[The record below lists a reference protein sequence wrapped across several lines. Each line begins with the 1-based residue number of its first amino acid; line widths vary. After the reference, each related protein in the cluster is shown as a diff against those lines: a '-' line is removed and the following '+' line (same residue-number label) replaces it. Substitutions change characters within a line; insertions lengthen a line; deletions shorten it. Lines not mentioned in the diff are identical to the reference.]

1 MSATQGGLGALLVV
15 RREERAQVALAVGV
29 FFCVLFSIFLLRPLR
44 DALALV
50 GGAES
55 LVYLWGVTLVGT
67 MVASLAF
74 AHATS
79 RLPRRR
85 FFALTFRSVACLWL
99 AFVPAIA
106 SAEGDLAVFVA
117 RAFYV
122 VHAVTNVFLVSIVW
136 ALLADSFDSAGARR
150 LFGLVS
156 VGGTLGAIVGSSTTG
171 AVSRWAKSDTDAD
184 AERMCAL
191 VLVLAAALVLELA
204 VWFGLALVRR
214 CGAASAASEQ
224 PERSLGG
231 TWSEG
236 LSLVLSRPYLQA
248 VAAFTFLHGVLQSVL
263 ALQQNFLAAREFDG
277 SAARSEYFA
286 WTESAVQG
294 TTLFVQ
300 LFIASRVMHRFGV
313 GAALLV
319 LPAFGVLALSLLG
332 VHAALGFGALGLLTV
347 ALVLWKALS
356 HSLMRPARESLF
368 AGMEPRETYKAK
380 SFLDTF
386 AFRGGDVASAWV
398 QGTAALGTVALVA
411 LPFACAWGGLAAWL
425 GRRAPGRSSDALSE
439 R

>member
-1 MSATQGGLGALLVV
+1 LSATPGGLGTLFAV
-15 RREERAQVALAVGV
+15 RREERAQVALAVGA
-29 FFCVLFSIFLLRPLR
+29 FFCVLFSVFLLRPLR
-44 DALALV
+44 DAVALV
-50 GGAES
+50 GGAEN
-55 LVYLWGVTLVGT
+55 LKYLWAVTLLGT
-67 MVASLAF
+67 IVASLAF
-74 AHATS
+74 AQATS
-79 RLPRRR
+79 KLPRRR
-85 FFALTFRSVACLWL
+85 FFALTFRTVACLWL

-106 SAEGDLAVFVA
+106 SAEGELAVFVA

-136 ALLADSFDSAGARR
+136 ALLADAFDSAAARR

-156 VGGTLGAIVGSSTTG
+156 VGGTLGAIAGSSTTA
-171 AVSRWAKSDTDAD
+171 AVARAAKSQPGGDS
-184 AERMCAL
+184 ERMFAL
-191 VLVLAAALVLELA
+191 ALVLAAALVLELA
-204 VWFGLALVRR
+204 VQFGLALVRR
-214 CGAASAASEQ
+214 SRAASATPEQ
-224 PERSLGG
+224 SERSLGG

-236 LSLVLSRPYLQA
+236 LALVLSRPYLQA

-263 ALQQNFLAAREFDG
+263 ALQQSFLAAREFDS

-300 LFIASRVMHRFGV
+300 LFVTSRLIRRFGV

-319 LPAFGVLALSLLG
+319 LPAFGVLALAVLG
-332 VHAALGFGALGLLTV
+332 VEAALGLGALGVLTL
-347 ALVLWKALS
+347 ALVAWKALS
-356 HSLMRPARESLF
+356 HSVMRPARESLF
-368 AGMEPRETYKAK
+368 AGTEPREKYKAK

>member
-1 MSATQGGLGALLVV
+1 
-15 RREERAQVALAVGV
+15 
-29 FFCVLFSIFLLRPLR
+29 
-44 DALALV
+44 
-50 GGAES
+50 
-55 LVYLWGVTLVGT
+55 
-67 MVASLAF
+67 
-74 AHATS
+74 
-79 RLPRRR
+79 
-85 FFALTFRSVACLWL
+85 
-99 AFVPAIA
+99 
-106 SAEGDLAVFVA
+106 
-117 RAFYV
+117 
-122 VHAVTNVFLVSIVW
+122 
-136 ALLADSFDSAGARR
+136 
-150 LFGLVS
+150 
-156 VGGTLGAIVGSSTTG
+156 
-171 AVSRWAKSDTDAD
+171 
-184 AERMCAL
+184 
-191 VLVLAAALVLELA
+191 
-204 VWFGLALVRR
+204 
-214 CGAASAASEQ
+214 
-224 PERSLGG
+224 
-231 TWSEG
+231 
-236 LSLVLSRPYLQA
+236 
-248 VAAFTFLHGVLQSVL
+248 VL

>member
-1 MSATQGGLGALLVV
+1 LSATQGGLGALLVV

>member
-1 MSATQGGLGALLVV
+1 MSEASGGIGALFAV
-15 RREERAQVALAVGV
+15 RREERAQVACAVGA

-44 DALALV
+44 DAVALV
-50 GGAES
+50 GGAEN
-55 LVYLWGVTLVGT
+55 LKYLWAVTLLGT
-67 MVASLAF
+67 IVASLAF
-74 AHATS
+74 AQATS
-79 RLPRRR
+79 RLPRRS
-85 FFALTFRSVACLWL
+85 FFALTFRSVALVWL
-99 AFVPAIA
+99 AFIPAIA
-106 SAEGDLAVFVA
+106 NAEGELAVLVA

-136 ALLADSFDSAGARR
+136 ALLADAFDTAAARR

-156 VGGTLGAIVGSSTTG
+156 VGGTLGAIAGSSTTG
-171 AVSRWAKSDTDAD
+171 AVARLAKSLERDD
-184 AERMCAL
+184 AERMFAL
-191 VLVLAAALVLELA
+191 GLVSVAALFLEFA
-204 VWFGLALVRR
+204 VQFGLALARR
-214 CGAASAASEQ
+214 SRRADDGAARE
-224 PERSLGG
+224 ERSLGG

-277 SAARSEYFA
+277 SVARSEYFA

-300 LFIASRVMHRFGV
+300 LFLTGRVMRRFGV
-313 GAALLV
+313 GGALLV
-319 LPAFGVLALSLLG
+319 LPAFGVLALAVLG
-332 VHAALGFGALGLLTV
+332 VHAAVGLGALGLLTV

-356 HSLMRPARESLF
+356 HSVMRPARESLF
-368 AGMEPRETYKAK
+368 AGTEPREKYKAK

-425 GRRAPGRSSDALSE
+425 GRRAPGASGESGAKL
-439 R
+439 

>member
-1 MSATQGGLGALLVV
+1 MSANQGGLGALLAV
-15 RREERAQVALAVGV
+15 RREERAQVALAVGA

-44 DALALV
+44 DAAALV
-50 GGAES
+50 GGAEN
-55 LVYLWGVTLVGT
+55 LVYLWAVTLVGT
-67 MVASLAF
+67 IVASLAF

-106 SAEGDLAVFVA
+106 RAEGELAVFVA
-117 RAFYV
+117 RSFYV

-171 AVSRWAKSDTDAD
+171 AVSRWAKSDADPD
-184 AERMCAL
+184 AERTFAL
-191 VLVLAAALVLELA
+191 GLVLAAALVLEVA

-214 CGAASAASEQ
+214 GGAVNAASEQ

-277 SAARSEYFA
+277 SAARAEYFA

-300 LFIASRVMHRFGV
+300 LFITSRVMHRFGV
-313 GAALLV
+313 GAALLA
-319 LPAFGVLALSLLG
+319 LPAFGVLALSVLG
-332 VHAALGFGALGLLTV
+332 VHAALGLGALGLLTI

-368 AGMEPRETYKAK
+368 AGLEPRETYKAK

-386 AFRGGDVASAWV
+386 AFRGGDVASAWL
-398 QGTAALGTVALVA
+398 QGTAALGVVALVA
-411 LPFACAWGGLAAWL
+411 LPLACAWGALATWL
-425 GRRAPGRSSDALSE
+425 GRRASGPSNGALSD

>member
-1 MSATQGGLGALLVV
+1 MSEGTGGLGALFAV
-15 RREERAQVALAVGV
+15 RREERAQVACAVGT

-44 DALALV
+44 DAVALV
-50 GGAES
+50 GGAEN
-55 LVYLWGVTLVGT
+55 LKYLWAITLLGT
-67 MVASLAF
+67 IVASLAF
-74 AHATS
+74 AQVTS
-79 RLPRRR
+79 RLPRQR
-85 FFALTFRSVACLWL
+85 FFALTFRAVAFVWL
-99 AFVPAIA
+99 AFVPAVA
-106 SAEGDLAVFVA
+106 SAEGELAVFVA

-136 ALLADSFDSAGARR
+136 ALLADAFDTAAARR

-156 VGGTLGAIVGSSTTG
+156 VGGTLGAIAGSSTTG
-171 AVSRWAKSDTDAD
+171 AVARAAKAQESGD
-184 AERMCAL
+184 AERMFAL
-191 VLVLAAALVLELA
+191 GLVLAAVVMLELA
-204 VWFGLALVRR
+204 VQFGLALVRR
-214 CGAASAASEQ
+214 SLPAGEAPSRE
-224 PERSLGG
+224 ERSLGG

-263 ALQQNFLAAREFDG
+263 ALQQSFLAAREFES

-300 LFIASRVMHRFGV
+300 LFLTSRLMRRFGV

-319 LPAFGVLALSLLG
+319 LPVFGVLALS
-332 VHAALGFGALGLLTV
+332 ALGLQAARGLGALGLLTV

-356 HSLMRPARESLF
+356 HSVMRPARESLF
-368 AGMEPRETYKAK
+368 AGTEPREKYKAK

-398 QGTAALGTVALVA
+398 QGTAALGSVALVA
-411 LPFACAWGGLAAWL
+411 LPFACVWGGLAAWL
-425 GRRAPGRSSDALSE
+425 GRRAPGESGEPGAKR
-439 R
+439 